1 MFDKPIDIILNVLN
15 EWYVGIIATLPSLVV
30 AIITLIIFTFIAKYS
45 RKLSNKILD
54 KVSTAKSANSLMS
67 NVIYIVVIIIGL
79 MVALSFL
86 NLDGTVNKIL
96 AGAGII
102 GLGISFAFQDII
114 ANIFSGA
121 IIAVKNLVKIGDLIE
136 TNGVFGRV
144 EKIGMRTVEM
154 NNLDGQLVV
163 IPSRLVLQNIIKH
176 FTANGKRRVVIEVGI
191 SYSENLQFVK
201 DITLN
206 AIRKVPGLLQ
216 DEPVEF
222 YYTKFDDSSI
232 NFKTRFWIESINQ
245 PTYLEAVSNS
255 IMNIKSAFDEN
266 GITIPF
272 PIRTLVVGK
281 NTISEIIETKKI

>member
-1 MFDKPIDIILNVLN
+1 MFDEPLDIILNVLN

-30 AIITLIIFTFIAKYS
+30 AIITVIIFTFIAKYS

-201 DITLN
+201 DVTLN

-222 YYTKFDDSSI
+222 YYTEFDDSAI

-245 PTYLEAVSNS
+245 PTFLEAVSNS

-272 PIRTLVVGK
+272 PIRTIEVDK